1 MTSTAYSITRQ
12 VLKRGL
18 KRILVGTT
26 RAAVLPYL
34 QPDFVVFSLSG
45 RLCIN
50 PIQERKLQLTFD
62 FKPGH
67 AFHQGALRALACL
80 LGARR
85 GSLTLRR
92 GHDAGPPKR
101 APVSR

>member
-50 PIQERKLQLTFD
+50 PIQERKLQLTCEPIPASSETMSFPYG
-62 FKPGH
+62 F
-67 AFHQGALRALACL
+67 
-80 LGARR
+80 
-85 GSLTLRR
+85 SLT
-92 GHDAGPPKR
+92 
-101 APVSR
+101 